1 MQFKEYILVF
11 ALSLGLTLVLYPV
24 LIPFLHKL
32 KYGQTVSEYM
42 PSQAK
47 KSGTPTMGG
56 LVFIATPI
64 LAQVILFPSSLK
76 NPSLLLV
83 ILAFIGYGV
92 IGFIDDYIIVVT
104 KNNAGLSPRNKF
116 LLQLF
121 LGIVFY
127 MVFQSHISTA
137 VSIPFTSIS
146 IELGPLYVFLVLLL
160 FASCSNAVNL
170 TDGMD
175 GLAGGTSMLALTPFV
190 FFAIREGN
198 YEVASF
204 VVAII
209 AALIGYLRYNFF
221 PAKIFMGDCG
231 SLALGGVLAALGL
244 VLKKELLI
252 IVIGF
257 VFVMETAS
265 VILQIFWVKTFGH
278 RIIKCSPI
286 HYHFEQSGMS
296 EKQVVFMFYGMG
308 AVCALLGFFMGM

>member
-56 LVFIATPI
+56 LVFIAAPI
-64 LAQVILFPSSLK
+64 LAQVVLFPNSLK
-76 NPSLLLV
+76 SPSLLLV
-83 ILAFIGYGV
+83 ILAFIGYGI

-121 LGIVFY
+121 LGIIFY

-175 GLAGGTSMLALTPFV
+175 GLAGGTSMLALSPFV
-190 FFAIREGN
+190 FFAIREGQ
-198 YEVASF
+198 YGVASF

-209 AALIGYLRYNFF
+209 ASLVGYLRYNFF

-296 EKQVVFMFYGMG
+296 EKQVVFMFYGIG
-308 AVCALLGFFMGM
+308 AVCALLGFFMGI

>member
-1 MQFKEYILVF
+1 MSFKEYALVF
-11 ALSLGLTLVLYPV
+11 AVSLGITWVLYPV

-56 LVFIATPI
+56 IVFILVPI
-64 LAQVILFPSSLK
+64 FTTLLLFPSALQNASFM
-76 NPSLLLV
+76 LV
-83 ILAFIGYGV
+83 VLAYVGYGI

-121 LGIVFY
+121 LAVVFY
-127 MVFQSHISTA
+127 LIYQSNVSTA
-137 VSIPFTSIS
+137 VTIPFTSIS
-146 IELGPLYVFLVLLL
+146 IELGPLYIFLVLLL
-160 FASCSNAVNL
+160 FTSCSNAVNL

-175 GLAGGTSMLALTPFV
+175 GLAGGTSMLALFPFV
-190 FFAIREGN
+190 FFAISAQQ
-198 YEVASF
+198 YEVALL
-204 VVAII
+204 VVATI
-209 AALIGYLRYNFF
+209 ASLVGYLRYNFF

-231 SLALGGVLAALGL
+231 ALALGGLLAALGL
-244 VLKKELLI
+244 VLKQELAL

-257 VFVMETAS
+257 VFVMDTAS
-265 VILQIFWVKTFGH
+265 VIIQVFWVKTFGH
-278 RIIKCSPI
+278 RIFKCSPI

-296 EKQVVFMFYGMG
+296 EKQVVFMFYGIG
-308 AVCALLGFFMGM
+308 AICAILGILMGM